1 VPFFRKS
8 CITGKKFYSDDDSYA
23 LFYYSAV
30 EILRNYHFMF
40 RNQFN
45 VSSKKILER
54 SLQFSIIVVKQNKK
68 YYYWFFLVH
77 RHFILVCYV
86 SGMKCIGIKRIAA
99 LLIGLKHIGN

>member
-1 VPFFRKS
+1 MPFFRKS
-8 CITGKKFYSDDDSYA
+8 CISGKKFYSDDDSYA

-68 YYYWFFLVH
+68 YYYWFFFGAQTFH
-77 RHFILVCYV
+77 
-86 SGMKCIGIKRIAA
+86 
-99 LLIGLKHIGN
+99 IGLLRIGYEMYWY